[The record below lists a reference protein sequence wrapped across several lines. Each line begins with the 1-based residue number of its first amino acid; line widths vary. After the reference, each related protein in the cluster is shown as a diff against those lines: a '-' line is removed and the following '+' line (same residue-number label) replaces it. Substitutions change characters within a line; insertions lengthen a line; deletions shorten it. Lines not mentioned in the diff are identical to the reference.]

1 MCVLAGLG
9 CSKLAGAIDLDSRA
23 CSSGRGAMHVD
34 VRPGR
39 PGVSRLAGAIDLDS
53 RACSGGR
60 GAMNV
65 DALSGRPGV
74 FQTGWGDRF
83 G

>member
-1 MCVLAGLG
+1 MVGVEDSTCMCECTCICVRAFLAGLG
-9 CSKLAGAIDLDSRA
+9 CSK
-23 CSSGRGAMHVD
+23 
-34 VRPGR
+34 
-39 PGVSRLAGAIDLDS
+39 LAGAIDLDS

-65 DALSGRPGV
+65 DVLSGRPGV
-74 FQTGWGDRF
+74 FQIGWGDRF

>member
-9 CSKLAGAIDLDSRA
+9 CSKLGGAIDLDSRA
-23 CSSGRGAMHVD
+23 CSGGRGATHVD

-39 PGVSRLAGAIDLDS
+39 PGVSKLAGAIDLDS

-65 DALSGRPGV
+65 DVCSSRPWV